1 MRLSIAVKW
10 DTDFQDILRKMII
23 QEIDQN
29 KKRSLFWP
37 WWKKGK
43 KRKRDCE

>member
-37 WWKKGK
+37 W
-43 KRKRDCE
+43 